1 MKKKLAI
8 VLAVAMMAGV
18 IAGCGSKDNSGS
30 ASSGG
35 AASSGDAAATS
46 DEEIT
51 IKVGHGLP
59 ETMPIHRHGLNSRKI

>member
-35 AASSGDAAATS
+35 AASVVMQQQLVMKKSLS
-46 DEEIT
+46 
-51 IKVGHGLP
+51 K
-59 ETMPIHRHGLNSRKI
+59 